1 MSTREARITAAVAL
15 GLAWMVAAQFV
26 NGLALLAL
34 AGIAW
39 LLIAGV
45 QITELP
51 DGIAELE
58 AYANE
63 KGKQ

>member
-1 MSTREARITAAVAL
+1 MSREARVAAGIAV
-15 GLAWMVAAQFV
+15 GLAWLLAAQFV
-26 NGLALLAL
+26 NGLALLAIAGLVWLL
-34 AGIAW
+34 AGVEIA
-39 LLIAGV
+39 
-45 QITELP
+45 ELP